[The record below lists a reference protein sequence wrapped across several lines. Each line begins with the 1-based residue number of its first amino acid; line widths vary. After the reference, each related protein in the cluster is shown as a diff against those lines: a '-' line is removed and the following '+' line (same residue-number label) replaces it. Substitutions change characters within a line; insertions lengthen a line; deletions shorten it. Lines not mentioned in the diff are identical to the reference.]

1 MEVKDI
7 YEILQRSIDFNHLI
21 IVVEEIKKINNC
33 V

>member
-7 YEILQRSIDFNHLI
+7 YEILQRAIDFNHLI